1 MGVVTWVKEKYAVY
15 LLLKAEALQARAGDF
30 RVAANIYAARANGV
44 RNEISAHRYNL
55 IRACAKA
62 RRKAYTIGAKA
73 TATESKAHAFISKH
87 KLKGFY

>member
-1 MGVVTWVKEKYAVY
+1 MRIVTWIKEKYAVY
-15 LLLKAEALQARAGDF
+15 LLLKADSLQARAGDF
-30 RVAANIYAARANGV
+30 RVAANIYATRANAV

-62 RRKAYTIGAKA
+62 RRKAYTLGALA

-87 KLKGFY
+87 KLKGFD